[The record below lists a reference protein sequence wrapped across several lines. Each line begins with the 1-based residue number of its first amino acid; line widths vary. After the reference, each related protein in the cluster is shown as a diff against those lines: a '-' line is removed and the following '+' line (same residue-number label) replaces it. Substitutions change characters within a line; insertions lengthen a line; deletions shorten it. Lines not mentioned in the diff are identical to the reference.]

1 MMELEN
7 IFKEEDGTTQ
17 SDTEKFWIDIED
29 GIAEEAVDPSPPQKE
44 ASLIHE
50 DSPQTDI
57 TQIYLKEIGRNPLLT
72 RDEEADLTQK
82 VKQGDSE
89 AWQKMIKCNLRLV
102 VSIAKKYLSRHHT
115 IPLSDLI
122 SEGNI
127 GMMHALDK
135 FEPDRGLRFS
145 TYATWWIRQNI
156 ERAIMNQSRTIRIPV
171 HAIKRMN
178 VILRAF
184 RHLERYQERD
194 PKAADVAYLL
204 EIPVSEVSEAISLN
218 SCTISLDAPLDIDPL
233 LSVRDSIVDEYNP
246 TPDVKLEESEIH
258 QWVHRWMNHLS
269 ARQITV
275 MEGRYGLNGREI
287 KTLIQLSKELKLT
300 RERVRQIQM
309 ETLERLH
316 TLSQNNGMTMRDVL

>member
-1 MMELEN
+1 MELEN
-7 IFKEEDGTTQ
+7 IYKEEDGATQ

-29 GIAEEAVDPSPPQKE
+29 GIAEEAADPSPPQKE

-82 VKQGDSE
+82 VKQGDPE
-89 AWQKMIKCNLRLV
+89 AWQRMVKCNLRLV
-102 VSIAKKYLSRHHT
+102 VNVAKKYVSRHHSIT
-115 IPLSDLI
+115 LSDLI
-122 SEGNI
+122 EEGNI

-135 FEPDRGLRFS
+135 FEPERGFRFS

-171 HAIKRMN
+171 HVVKGMN
-178 VILRAF
+178 IILRAF
-184 RHLERYQERD
+184 RHLERHLGRD
-194 PKAADVAYLL
+194 PKAEDVAYLL
-204 EIPVSEVSEAISLN
+204 EIPVWEVREALSLN
-218 SCTISLDAPLDIDPL
+218 LSTVSLDTPLDIDPL
-233 LSVRDSIVDEYNP
+233 LSVGDAVVDENNP
-246 TPDVKLEESEIH
+246 TPDMKFEESEIQ
-258 QWVHRWMNHLS
+258 QWVHKWMSHLS

-275 MEGRYGLNGREI
+275 MEGRYGLNGHEI
-287 KTLIQLSKELKLT
+287 QTLTQLSKSLKLT

-309 ETLERLH
+309 EALERLH
-316 TLSQNNGMTMRDVL
+316 TILQNDGVSVRDVL

>member
-1 MMELEN
+1 MESEN

-17 SDTEKFWIDIED
+17 SDTEKFWIDMAD
-29 GIAEEAVDPSPPQKE
+29 GFAEEAADPLPPQKE
-44 ASLIHE
+44 ASLMHE
-50 DSPQTDI
+50 DSPQKDI

-72 RDEEADLTQK
+72 RDEEMDLTKK

-102 VSIAKKYLSRHHT
+102 VSIAKKYVSRHHA

-178 VILRAF
+178 VILKAF
-184 RHLERYQERD
+184 RHLEKHQEMD

-204 EIPVSEVSEAISLN
+204 EIPVSEVSEALSINL
-218 SCTISLDAPLDIDPL
+218 CTISLDTPLDIDPL
-233 LSVRDSIVDEYNP
+233 LSVRDAIVDEYNP

-287 KTLIQLSKELKLT
+287 KTLIQLSKELNLT

-316 TLSQNNGMTMRDVL
+316 TLSKNNGMTMRDVL

>member
-17 SDTEKFWIDIED
+17 SDSEKFWIDMAD
-29 GIAEEAVDPSPPQKE
+29 GVADEEIDPSPPQKG
-44 ASLIHE
+44 ASLMNE
-50 DSPQTDI
+50 GPSQTDI

-72 RDEEADLTQK
+72 RDEEAELTQK
-82 VKQGDSE
+82 VKKGDSE

-184 RHLERYQERD
+184 RHLEKHQEME

-204 EIPVSEVSEAISLN
+204 EIPVSEVSEALSLN
-218 SCTISLDAPLDIDPL
+218 LCTISLDAPLDIDPL

-258 QWVHRWMNHLS
+258 QLVHRWMNHLS
-269 ARQITV
+269 VRQITV

>member
-1 MMELEN
+1 MMKMES
-7 IFKEEDGTTQ
+7 IFEEEVQTTQ
-17 SDTEKFWIDIED
+17 PDTEKFWAGMSDMIT
-29 GIAEEAVDPSPPQKE
+29 EEAVESATPQKE
-44 ASLIHE
+44 VSLMLE
-50 DSPQTDI
+50 DSHQTDI

-72 RDEEADLTQK
+72 RDEEAELTQK
-82 VKQGDSE
+82 VKKGDSE

-184 RHLERYQERD
+184 RHLEKHQEME

-204 EIPVSEVSEAISLN
+204 EIPVSEVSEALSLN
-218 SCTISLDAPLDIDPL
+218 LCTISLDTPLDIDPL

-258 QWVHRWMNHLS
+258 QLVHRWMNHLS
-269 ARQITV
+269 VRQITV

>member
-1 MMELEN
+1 MMKMES
-7 IFKEEDGTTQ
+7 IFEEEVQTTQ
-17 SDTEKFWIDIED
+17 PDTEKFWADMSEVVSE
-29 GIAEEAVDPSPPQKE
+29 GEVDLAPPQKLG
-44 ASLIHE
+44 SLMNE
-50 DSPQTDI
+50 GPSQTDI

-72 RDEEADLTQK
+72 RDEEAELTQK
-82 VKQGDSE
+82 VKKGDSE

-184 RHLERYQERD
+184 RHLEKHQEME

-204 EIPVSEVSEAISLN
+204 EIPVSEVSEALSLN
-218 SCTISLDAPLDIDPL
+218 LCTISLDTPLDIDPL

-258 QWVHRWMNHLS
+258 QLVHRWMNHLS
-269 ARQITV
+269 VRQITV

>member
-1 MMELEN
+1 MELEN
-7 IFKEEDGTTQ
+7 IYKEEDGNTQ
-17 SDTEKFWIDIED
+17 SDTEKIWIDMVD
-29 GIAEEAVDPSPPQKE
+29 GFAEEGVDPSPPQKE
-44 ASLIHE
+44 ASLMHE

-89 AWQKMIKCNLRLV
+89 AWQQMIKCNLRLV
-102 VSIAKKYLSRHHT
+102 VSIAKKYVSRHHS

-178 VILRAF
+178 AILRAF
-184 RHLERYQERD
+184 RHLERHQEMD

-204 EIPVSEVSEAISLN
+204 EIPVSEVSEALSLN
-218 SCTISLDAPLDIDPL
+218 LCTISLDTPLDIDPL
-233 LSVRDSIVDEYNP
+233 LSVRDAIVDENNP
-246 TPDVKLEESEIH
+246 TPDVKFEELEIH